1 MVNHLIIK
9 LSLIHIYGV
18 NDYEEGE
25 EMEVSDQGRVYDL
38 LLPVFFL
45 IISCIVGMLYTGGF
59 FEGVSFITAFTN
71 CDACLLYTSIFI

>member
-1 MVNHLIIK
+1 MHN
-9 LSLIHIYGV
+9 GV

-38 LLPVFFL
+38 IIASFFL

-71 CDACLLYTSIFI
+71 CDASRGLVLGFIFYTSIYLYFVSS